1 MTSRRVRVTTTRPL
15 WRPPGGWRSRWCVAK
30 VLAVGTAVAAF
41 GPGAIGCVEING
53 GAVEVPWTVFAADG
67 RGAINNCECAEPAIA
82 YVRLRLTAPDGSDP
96 CATASS
102 CRFECPRKTG
112 ATPFMIPPGT
122 YLMSV
127 EPEGADGAPL
137 SGLFRIPTPMSRQ
150 VVRGA
155 PTELDAFDIEVAC
168 AASCHGDDVDQP
180 CARD

>member
-1 MTSRRVRVTTTRPL
+1 MPGRGR
-15 WRPPGGWRSRWCVAK
+15 RPPEGGRTRWRVARGL
-30 VLAVGTAVAAF
+30 VVAATF
-41 GPGAIGCVEING
+41 AALGAGWTGCVEING

-67 RGAINNCECAEPAIA
+67 RGAINDCSCADPAIA

-96 CATASS
+96 CATTDA
-102 CRFECPRKTG
+102 CRFECHRKTG
-112 ATPFMIPPGT
+112 ATPFMIAAGT
-122 YLMSV
+122 YLMSI

-137 SGLFRIPTPMSRQ
+137 SPALVSVPAPMTRQ

-180 CARD
+180 CAP